1 MIFSSSS
8 DTFPEGEKNIQQ
20 TSKEFSK
27 VEILGFVQ
35 SHGKKKKL

>member
-8 DTFPEGEKNIQQ
+8 ATFPEGEKNILQ